1 MKILLNNKEVLLLKK
16 CSVLNVLELQNL
28 PLSGIAIAINN
39 KVVAKA
45 LWNETILNDNDS
57 ITVITA
63 AFGG

>member
-1 MKILLNNKEVLLLKK
+1 MKILLNNQEVLLSKK